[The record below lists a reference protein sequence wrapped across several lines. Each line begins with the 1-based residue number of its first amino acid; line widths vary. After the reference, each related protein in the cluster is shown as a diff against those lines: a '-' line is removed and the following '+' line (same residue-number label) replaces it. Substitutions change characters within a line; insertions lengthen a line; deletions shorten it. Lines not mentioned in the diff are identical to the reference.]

1 MFLTFLGVIFPL
13 PERRVEVGLK
23 PQMPQ
28 KAAGILS
35 DPATSLPIASGTHSM
50 ATKAASPPDE
60 PPGVRERS
68 QGFRVRPQI
77 RLTVSAN
84 IMV

>member
-1 MFLTFLGVIFPL
+1 MFLTFLGFIFPFM
-13 PERRVEVGLK
+13 ERRVDVGLK
-23 PQMPQ
+23 PTIPQ

-68 QGFRVRPQI
+68 QGLRDLPQI
-77 RLTVSAN
+77 RLTLSPN